1 MQVELRPYQ
10 VAAFE
15 AVREHLRNG
24 AKSVLVN
31 APTGSGKCLG
41 RGTPVLMFDGTV
53 KAVED
58 VVIGDVLMGP
68 DSQPRNVLSTAA
80 GIGPLYRVTPR
91 KGDSYI
97 VNDAHI
103 LSLKITGGA
112 TKWDCSRSDTY
123 RAGKIHNITVTD
135 YLARSA
141 TFRHC
146 AKGWR
151 TAIDFQPGE
160 LLPVAPYFLGAWL
173 GDGLSRKPSICSA
186 DLEVITEVRE
196 VAEASGLEVRIEHQ
210 QGNRS
215 VVAHAHASH
224 GGAHEDKYNGL
235 TETLRHLGVLNNK
248 HIPHT
253 YLTASRADRLELLA
267 GLLDTD
273 GSLYGGGF
281 DFIQKSERLSRE
293 VAFLARSLG
302 FAAYVKESRKTC
314 SNNGVSGTYWRVSIS
329 GDCSLIPNRIPRK
342 KATPRAIKK
351 DPLLVG
357 LSVEPIGEGEYFGFE
372 IDGDRLF
379 VLGDFT
385 VTHNTVLASALME
398 MVMAK
403 GNRANFVV
411 DRLSLINQTSETF
424 DRYGLR
430 HGVVQSNHPRWM
442 PHQPVQVCSVQTL
455 SRRGWPESHVD
466 VIDEAHVLHLCH
478 KKRIESKET
487 VVIGLT
493 ATPFTKGLA
502 KYFDAVVNVTT
513 TRKLIEDGF
522 LSPYRIF
529 SCAEPDMSGVTV
541 MSTGE
546 WDSHQAS
553 DKALE
558 VVGDV
563 VAEYT
568 KHGEGRK
575 FICSAVDTAHVEELA
590 RQFLA
595 AGVNVATYTYKDR
608 EDDRAETVNEFRRSD
623 SAIRGLITVTA
634 ASRGFDVPDV
644 SCVIMARPLRKS
656 LAEHIQLFG
665 RGLRISPETG
675 KTDCVILD
683 HSGNCARFFQECEGF
698 FDFGAE
704 ELDDG
709 KKRDKQ
715 KPKKKAEKEPV
726 KCPSCRALHDP
737 RPFCPVCGHE
747 YPAREAVA
755 HVPGTL
761 KELIAGNYQSELTR
775 DLWPQIVGYV
785 LERKEGDAARRQALA
800 IYKDMTGA
808 WPRMSFKNTEPAE
821 PCAEVRNRIRSQQIR
836 FANRRKAA

>member
-1 MQVELRPYQ
+1 MPIALRDYQ
-10 VAAFE
+10 EHALE
-15 AVREHLRNG
+15 SVREHLRNG
-24 AKSVLVN
+24 ARSVLVN
-31 APTGSGKCLG
+31 APTGSGK
-41 RGTPVLMFDGTV
+41 T
-53 KAVED
+53 
-58 VVIGDVLMGP
+58 
-68 DSQPRNVLSTAA
+68 
-80 GIGPLYRVTPR
+80 
-91 KGDSYI
+91 
-97 VNDAHI
+97 
-103 LSLKITGGA
+103 
-112 TKWDCSRSDTY
+112 
-123 RAGKIHNITVTD
+123 
-135 YLARSA
+135 
-141 TFRHC
+141 
-146 AKGWR
+146 
-151 TAIDFQPGE
+151 
-160 LLPVAPYFLGAWL
+160 
-173 GDGLSRKPSICSA
+173 
-186 DLEVITEVRE
+186 
-196 VAEASGLEVRIEHQ
+196 RI
-210 QGNRS
+210 
-215 VVAHAHASH
+215 
-224 GGAHEDKYNGL
+224 
-235 TETLRHLGVLNNK
+235 
-248 HIPHT
+248 
-253 YLTASRADRLELLA
+253 
-267 GLLDTD
+267 
-273 GSLYGGGF
+273 
-281 DFIQKSERLSRE
+281 
-293 VAFLARSLG
+293 
-302 FAAYVKESRKTC
+302 
-314 SNNGVSGTYWRVSIS
+314 
-329 GDCSLIPNRIPRK
+329 
-342 KATPRAIKK
+342 
-351 DPLLVG
+351 
-357 LSVEPIGEGEYFGFE
+357 
-372 IDGDRLF
+372 
-379 VLGDFT
+379 
-385 VTHNTVLASALME
+385 ASALME
-398 MVMAK
+398 SVIGK
-403 GNRANFVV
+403 GKRANFVV

-424 DRYGLR
+424 ESHGLR
-430 HGVVQSNHPRWM
+430 HGVVQSKHPRWM
-442 PHQPVQVCSVQTL
+442 PYQPVQVCSVQTL
-455 SRRGWPESHVD
+455 SRRGWPEAHID
-466 VIDEAHVLHLCH
+466 VIDEAHVLHQCH
-478 KKRIESKET
+478 KKRIAGKET
-487 VVIGLT
+487 IVIGLT

-513 TRKLIEDGF
+513 TRKLIEEGW

-529 SCAEPDMSGVTV
+529 SCSEPDMSGVTV

-608 EDDRAETVNEFRRSD
+608 EDDRVDTVQEFRRSD

-747 YPAREAVA
+747 YPAREAIA

-761 KELIAGNYQSELTR
+761 KELIAGNYQGELTR
-775 DLWPQIVGYV
+775 ALWPQIVGYV

-808 WPRMSFKNTEPAE
+808 WPHMSFENTEPAE